1 MSSSH
6 VLVLPSVEEGLALV
20 QAQTM
25 ACGCPLISSTNTG
38 GEDLF
43 SDGVEG
49 FLVPIR
55 SPEAIAERLQ
65 QVADDPDLQQRMSEA
80 GSSRVRRIGVARIRR
95 EVDGASE

>member
-20 QAQTM
+20 QAQAM

-65 QVADDPDLQQRMSEA
+65 QLADF
-80 GSSRVRRIGVARIRR
+80 
-95 EVDGASE
+95 